1 RWEEVVIN
9 QLCPGDTTTYFPG
22 RLLVSATLEYIDG
35 AGNTLSEAG
44 ATRVLTACPL
54 TSVEGIMRF
63 DTADVELMEMTGNFG
78 SVVLHE
84 MRHVIGIG

>member
-1 RWEEVVIN
+1 MIN
-9 QLCPGDTTTYFPG
+9 QRCPEDTTTYFPG

-35 AGNTLSEAG
+35 PDNTLGEAG

-63 DTADVELMEMTGNFG
+63 DTADVELMEMTGNFD

-84 MRHVIGIG
+84 MGHVIGVG